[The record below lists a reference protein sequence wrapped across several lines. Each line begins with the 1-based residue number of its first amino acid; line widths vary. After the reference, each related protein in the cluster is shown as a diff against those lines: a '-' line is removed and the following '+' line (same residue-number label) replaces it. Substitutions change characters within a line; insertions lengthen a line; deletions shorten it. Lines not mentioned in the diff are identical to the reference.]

1 VGDEVEVYVLKLD
14 REDQRISLSR
24 KRLLPN
30 PWDSVEERYAV
41 HQLVE
46 GTITRIVDYGAFAE
60 VEPGI
65 EGLLHISQL
74 SRSTVQNPHEVVQE
88 GEVHLLRI
96 VSIDPRR
103 QRMGLSLR
111 AVTANE
117 QIEWMAQRELEKT
130 EDEET
135 TAVADSS
142 VDETAVDAA
151 AVAEAE
157 AVAKDTVSA
166 SEEE

>member
-1 VGDEVEVYVLKLD
+1 
-14 REDQRISLSR
+14 
-24 KRLLPN
+24 
-30 PWDSVEERYAV
+30 VEERYAV

-60 VEPGI
+60 IEPGI

-74 SRSTVQNPHEVVQE
+74 SRSTVQNPSEVVKE

-117 QIEWMAQRELEKT
+117 QIEWMAQREMEEQAE
-130 EDEET
+130 ED
-135 TAVADSS
+135 TAVS
-142 VDETAVDAA
+142 DETAIDAA

-157 AVAKDTVSA
+157 AAVTDTASV